1 MNNNSNVESAMESAM
16 ETVKK
21 MSPKQR
27 ARLLVEFEYN
37 KAVEKHKEFPKSL
50 NGGQAII
57 IEEYLEMS
65 QAINDYRTNFHRED
79 MSHLVEETCHT
90 IVTLFR
96 FLEQRLDDS
105 NN

>member
-1 MNNNSNVESAMESAM
+1 MNNNSNVESAM

-27 ARLLVEFEYN
+27 ARLLVEVEYN

-50 NGGQAII
+50 NGGQSII